1 MSQREYI
8 RQMPGQTGA
17 TLSRTLAMRMHIG
30 APLLVGLVVLMLLD

>member
-17 TLSRTLAMRMHIG
+17 TLSPGLAMRQCEIG
-30 APLLVGLVVLMLLD
+30 RAHV